1 MSPISLQ
8 DSPKDTTTADEAYE
22 QAVIKEMDQEIVLGY
37 FLDLLTDHLMERTG
51 NPLSDM
57 RQLLHDAPIFD
68 GHDLA
73 QYSKVGQPG
82 DAALAGLV
90 RKLYGE
96 SVLAEYRRAVD
107 RVECQGF

>member
-1 MSPISLQ
+1 LQ

-22 QAVIKEMDQEIVLGY
+22 QAMDQEIVLGY